1 MTKCISDL
9 KDLVT
14 PNSFCMQKEKKKFKP
29 SPDID
34 K

>member
-1 MTKCISDL
+1 MTKCVSDL

-14 PNSFCMQKEKKKFKP
+14 LNSFCMQKEKKNQT

-34 K
+34 P